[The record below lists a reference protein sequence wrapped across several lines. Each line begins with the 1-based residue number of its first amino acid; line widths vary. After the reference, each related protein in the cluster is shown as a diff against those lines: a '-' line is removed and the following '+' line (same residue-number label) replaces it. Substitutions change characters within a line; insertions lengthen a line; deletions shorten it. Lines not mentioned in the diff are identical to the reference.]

1 MATSRCLV
9 GMLVQRVAGRAASD
23 HRWRHRL
30 GMTGCVPAALFAALL
45 ALLPLAPQAA
55 PAFAESVT
63 FARASAPTATPTFT
77 LDQRQVMA
85 GAAVLY
91 NERIA
96 DLRAA
101 RLLDNDADFHA
112 RVQRIAQPLLAQ
124 AARDDP
130 DAATWPWEVHTT
142 TDPEEHAYAF
152 AGGKLLVS
160 AAHVTALQL
169 SDAELAMVLAHEIAH
184 AVLRHNL
191 LEYREA
197 LRLEPAWQARPFAEL
212 EYAVDHDSALMAKLA
227 PLGKQQE
234 LEADRAGLQL
244 AARAGWPPHA
254 LAGYFRKLVQAS
266 SGPNMAGFAHPS
278 PASRWRAAREAAK
291 ALAANNI
298 R

>member
-1 MATSRCLV
+1 MATPRCLL
-9 GMLVQRVAGRAASD
+9 GMLVQRAAGRASSD
-23 HRWRHRL
+23 HRWRHR
-30 GMTGCVPAALFAALL
+30 PAMKSRALAALL
-45 ALLPLAPQAA
+45 AALLTLLPLAPQAA
-55 PAFAESVT
+55 PA
-63 FARASAPTATPTFT
+63 SA

-91 NERIA
+91 NARIA

-124 AARDDP
+124 AVRDDP

-160 AAHVTALQL
+160 AAHVAALQL

-191 LEYREA
+191 LEYQQA
-197 LRLEPAWQARPFAEL
+197 LALEPAWQARPFAEL

-254 LAGYFRKLVQAS
+254 LAAYFRKLVQAS
-266 SGPNMAGFAHPS
+266 SAPNASGFAHPS
-278 PASRWRAAREAAK
+278 PASRWRAAREAA
-291 ALAANNI
+291 NNI